1 LATVSRPRLTGMNLT
16 LRMFLGYLLIVCSA
30 AVLFFNSFLGQ
41 LQTGVSQAMEETLVD
56 TANLL
61 AEVVSRELSVDG
73 LQDGD
78 FTEAFRAYA
87 ERKLNADIFE
97 VAKVHGNLR
106 VYVTDGMGRVMYD
119 SSGLATGQ
127 DFSRWNDVYL
137 TLRGEYGARA
147 SRTDPDDQATEVMY
161 VAAPLLLDAGIVGV
175 LTVAKPTV
183 SLQPYTE
190 NIRAAVI
197 RNGLLLLLLALLF
210 CLILSY
216 WLTGSIRKLS
226 GYADQVSAAGH
237 RVPLPTMSE
246 PELERLGEAMASMRE
261 RLDGKTYVEE
271 YIHSLTHEIK
281 APVAAIKGAVEV
293 MDPAMH
299 TEDRQR
305 FLDNI
310 YHESQ
315 RLEDIASRLL
325 ELADLENRQELEDP
339 QVVDLTNVV
348 REVVADREAMIAER
362 SLRMTVDLADSALVL
377 GDRFLLVHAM
387 ENLLDNACRFSPVK
401 GSITLTVRVND
412 MVVVRL
418 QDEGP
423 GIPDFALARIYERFF
438 SLPVPGDH
446 LKSSGLGLNFVK
458 QIAELHQGA
467 VSITNGSTGA
477 IAEFSLPTSVLS
489 RN

>member
-1 LATVSRPRLTGMNLT
+1 MNLT
-16 LRMFLGYLLIVCSA
+16 LRMFLGYFLIVCSA
-30 AVLFFNSFLGQ
+30 AFLFFNSFLGQ

-61 AEVVSRELSVDG
+61 AELVSRELSTDR

-78 FTEAFRAYA
+78 FTESFRAYA
-87 ERKLNADIFE
+87 ERKLNADIYK

-106 VYVTDGMGRVMYD
+106 VYVTDDVGTVIYD
-119 SSGLATGQ
+119 SSGLAMGQ

-147 SRTDPDDQATEVMY
+147 SRSDPDDQTTEVMY
-161 VAAPLLLDAGIVGV
+161 VAAPLLLDAGIAGV

-190 NIRAAVI
+190 NIREDVI

-226 GYADQVSAAGH
+226 SYADQVSVTGRRAS
-237 RVPLPTMSE
+237 LPAMRE
-246 PELERLGEAMASMRE
+246 PELSRLGTAMASMRE

-293 MDPAMH
+293 IDPDMGPA
-299 TEDRQR
+299 DRQR

-325 ELADLENRQELEDP
+325 ELADLENRQHLEDP
-339 QVVDLTNVV
+339 EVVDLTNVV
-348 REVVADREAMIAER
+348 REVVASREGVIAER
-362 SLRMTVDLADSALVL
+362 ALQVIVDLPDSAEVL
-377 GDRFLLVHAM
+377 GDRFLLVHAV
-387 ENLLDNACRFSPVK
+387 ENLLDNACRFSPLK
-401 GSITLTVRVND
+401 GKVTLMVRCND
-412 MVVVRL
+412 TVVVYVR
-418 QDEGP
+418 DEGP
-423 GIPDFALARIYERFF
+423 GIPEFALARIYERFF
-438 SLPVPGDH
+438 SLPEPGSQ
-446 LKSSGLGLNFVK
+446 LKSSGLGLNFVR
-458 QIAELHQGA
+458 QIAELHHGTIA
-467 VSITNGSTGA
+467 ITNGTIGA
-477 IAEFSLPTSVLS
+477 VAELSLPAGVLT
-489 RN
+489 RD